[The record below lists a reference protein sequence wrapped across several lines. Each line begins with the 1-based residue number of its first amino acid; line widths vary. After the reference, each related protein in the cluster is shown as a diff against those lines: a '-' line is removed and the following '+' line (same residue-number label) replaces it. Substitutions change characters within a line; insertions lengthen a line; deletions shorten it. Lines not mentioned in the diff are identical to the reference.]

1 MRNLID
7 ARFKELVKDTKK
19 QSSKTADTQ
28 IECRSTRFDR
38 FRSSK
43 DRNSRESND
52 DDMIR
57 HRVNN
62 DPVLTTSPT
71 NDVIQVH
78 DKDNQSLTMLLHN
91 YSCAVDWK
99 NFFLGRWFHDVSS
112 KVQYALLS
120 HVYPDIRWTS
130 PLG

>member
-7 ARFKELVKDTKK
+7 ARFKELVKDTNK

-38 FRSSK
+38 FRSLK

-62 DPVLTTSPT
+62 DLVLTTSPT

-78 DKDNQSLTMLLHN
+78 DKDNQSLTTLLHILCIQN
-91 YSCAVDWK
+91 SIIHA
-99 NFFLGRWFHDVSS
+99 
-112 KVQYALLS
+112 Q
-120 HVYPDIRWTS
+120 
-130 PLG
+130 